1 MARRPTALRA
11 LFRQRRWLPVALAV
25 LAGAGYVALS
35 ALGDGPGF
43 PLDDGWIHQTYARN
57 LAQSG
62 RWEYAPGVASNGST
76 SPLWTLLLSAG
87 YLAGIPYLLWTFLL
101 GVLCLAGLALAADS
115 LWRALW
121 PAGEGQA
128 WSVATVLV
136 LTWPLIWAAVSGM
149 ETALFLALA
158 VLILALF
165 LHNPERSAF
174 WLGVLVGLLVLTR
187 PEGVLLAGSLAVA
200 YLLRQDWRS
209 LVRYA
214 LGAGLLFV
222 PYFAFNLWL
231 GGELWPNTFYAKQ
244 AEYETL
250 LEAPVALRF
259 LQLLFFSL
267 GGPAEGWRGMSG
279 AHLLLAPGLLVAGW
293 HALQQDWD
301 RHRLYTTLPLLW
313 ALSHIAVYAWRL
325 PVTYQ
330 HGRYL
335 WAALPVWILYGLAGW
350 QKIVAHR
357 LLRGRSG
364 RILRRATTPVFVII
378 LGIFLLLGANAYATD
393 VAFIEN
399 EMVDV
404 ALWLRE
410 NTAPQAAVAAHDIGA
425 IGYFSER
432 SLLDLAGLIS
442 PEIIPF
448 LHDEAEMTNY
458 VLQSRA
464 DYLVTAPGWPYELL
478 TAEADV
484 VLVYDTDYT
493 WTREAGMNNMAVYR
507 LPDAP

>member
-1 MARRPTALRA
+1 MTQRLRT
-11 LFRQRRWLPVALAV
+11 FRWLPAALAV
-25 LAGAGYVALS
+25 LAGSGYVAVS

-57 LAQSG
+57 LAETG
-62 RWEYAPGVASNGST
+62 RWEYAPGVISNGST
-76 SPLWTLLLSAG
+76 SPLWTLLLAVG
-87 YLAGIPYLLWTFLL
+87 YLLRAPYLLWTFLL
-101 GVLCLAGLALAADS
+101 GLLCLAGLALAADS

-121 PAGEGQA
+121 PARQGQA
-128 WSVATVLV
+128 WLAGMVLV

-158 VLILALF
+158 VLAMALF
-165 LHNPERSAF
+165 LHDAQSNALWS
-174 WLGVLVGLLVLTR
+174 GILVGLLVLTR
-187 PEGVLLAGSLAVA
+187 PEGVLLAGLFAA
-200 YLLRQDWRS
+200 GHLLRQGGRS
-209 LVRYA
+209 FLLYA
-214 LGAGLLFV
+214 LGAVVLLL

-231 GGELWPNTFYAKQ
+231 SDELWPNTFYAKQ
-244 AEYETL
+244 AEYEAL
-250 LEAPVALRF
+250 LETPFAVRF

-279 AHLLLAPGLLVAGW
+279 AHLLLAPGLFVAAW
-293 HALQQDWD
+293 QALQRDWD
-301 RHRLYTTLPLLW
+301 RRRLYATVPLLW
-313 ALSHIAVYAWRL
+313 ALAHIAVYAWRL

-350 QKIVAHR
+350 QEILAHR
-357 LLRGRSG
+357 LLHSRSG

-378 LGIFLLLGANAYATD
+378 LGFFLLLGANAYATD

-404 ALWLRE
+404 AIWLRE
-410 NTAPQAAVAAHDIGA
+410 NTAPQATIASHDIGA
-425 IGYFSER
+425 IGFFSER
-432 SLLDLAGLIS
+432 PLLDLAGLIS

-448 LHDEAEMTNY
+448 LHDEAAMARY
-458 VLQSRA
+458 VQQSRA

-478 TAEADV
+478 TAQADV
-484 VLVYDTDYT
+484 ALVYDTDYA

-507 LPDAP
+507 LPPSP